1 MLYTAIEVIPGGVS
15 AVAVGVPV
23 GLVGG
28 VAIKNATCCEYGHSS
43 SES

>member
-28 VAIKNATCCEYGHSS
+28 VAIIVAVGAVIALIVW
-43 SES
+43 